1 MTMGAVQNPPLPDPG
16 PADGTHE
23 GDAFEIGEH
32 TAEASAEKTE
42 EETEDNMR
50 EKK

>member
-1 MTMGAVQNPPLPDPG
+1 MSEVQNPPLPDPG

-23 GDAFEIGEH
+23 GDSFEIGDH
-32 TAEASAEKTE
+32 TAQTSEEKTE
-42 EETEDNMR
+42 KSTQENIE